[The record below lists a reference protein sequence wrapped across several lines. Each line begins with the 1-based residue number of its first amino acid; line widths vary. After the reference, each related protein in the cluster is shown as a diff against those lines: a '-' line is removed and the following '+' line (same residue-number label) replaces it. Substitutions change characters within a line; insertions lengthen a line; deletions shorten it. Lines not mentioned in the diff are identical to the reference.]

1 VREGGGG
8 PGGPGETGSGP
19 SVSQPGS
26 TGQNTGGVLGSSSN
40 PGSNSNTMDS
50 CSSAVKE
57 TASPAETKES
67 PVKEVVMVEQ
77 EKAAVVVQEGGAA
90 VPV

>member
-1 VREGGGG
+1 
-8 PGGPGETGSGP
+8 
-19 SVSQPGS
+19 
-26 TGQNTGGVLGSSSN
+26 
-40 PGSNSNTMDS
+40 MDS